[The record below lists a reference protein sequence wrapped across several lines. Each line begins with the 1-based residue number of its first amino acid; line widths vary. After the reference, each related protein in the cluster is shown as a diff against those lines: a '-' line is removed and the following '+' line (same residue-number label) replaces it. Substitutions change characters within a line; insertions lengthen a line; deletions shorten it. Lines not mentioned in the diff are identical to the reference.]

1 MSKAKNT
8 QSSICYERMIEDG
21 ICYLGNGSYSRT
33 FKFSDINYQ
42 TACRDEQIDVFSR
55 YCEFLN
61 SFDSEIQI
69 QMTVFNRHIDP
80 EDFKN
85 GMLIP

>member
-1 MSKAKNT
+1 MRKKNIEKQNQNINKQNKLMSKAKNT

-61 SFDSEIQI
+61 SFDS
-69 QMTVFNRHIDP
+69 
-80 EDFKN
+80 
-85 GMLIP
+85 